1 MAERNGLLAD
11 RTDLRPADR
20 DHLRALVADWTL
32 LADLSFADL
41 VLWVPTWN
49 QTGFTAVG
57 QVRPSTGPTVVPQDV
72 VGQFVAKGRRPL
84 LDRAYAAGS
93 LISSDEQGG
102 AVAIPV
108 TLQGRVIAVI
118 ARHQALRHSARGEL
132 EEAYRTAAGDL
143 VEMVIAG
150 DFPLPEG
157 LSVSDVPPRVG
168 DGLMRLD
175 RGGIVE
181 FASPNASSAFHR
193 LGLGADL
200 VGSDLATT
208 ASRLSRTPGPAD
220 EALSLVASGTVPG
233 ATQIENAA
241 AAVSLRAIPLR
252 EDGTRHGALV
262 LVRDVTD
269 LRQREQALLNKD
281 STIRE
286 IHHRVKNNLQ
296 TVAALL
302 RMQARRLDEPTARAA
317 LDEAVRRVSSIAVV
331 HETLS
336 HQGTED
342 ADFDEAADRVVSLT
356 QDLAPSVTVSRVGSA
371 GMLSAELIS
380 PLAMA
385 VAELLSNAVE
395 HSFAPGLA
403 GLSDEPQVVLRLM
416 RSGRRVTVE
425 VADNGVGL
433 DADFVP
439 GTSGGLGVKIVNTLV
454 TEVLKGTVN
463 WEKLQ
468 PNGTKVVID
477 FLS

>member
-1 MAERNGLLAD
+1 
-11 RTDLRPADR
+11 
-20 DHLRALVADWTL
+20 
-32 LADLSFADL
+32 
-41 VLWVPTWN
+41 
-49 QTGFTAVG
+49 
-57 QVRPSTGPTVVPQDV
+57 
-72 VGQFVAKGRRPL
+72 
-84 LDRAYAAGS
+84 
-93 LISSDEQGG
+93 
-102 AVAIPV
+102 
-108 TLQGRVIAVI
+108 
-118 ARHQALRHSARGEL
+118 
-132 EEAYRTAAGDL
+132 
-143 VEMVIAG
+143 MVIAG

-433 DADFVP
+433 DADFAP